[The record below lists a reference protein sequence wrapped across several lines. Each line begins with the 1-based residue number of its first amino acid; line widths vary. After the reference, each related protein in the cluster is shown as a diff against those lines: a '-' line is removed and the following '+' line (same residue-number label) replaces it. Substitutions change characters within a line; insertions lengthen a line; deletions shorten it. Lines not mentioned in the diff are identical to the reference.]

1 MNGTD
6 AVPEFALKALANP
19 IANPKKS
26 GFVNIG

>member
-19 IANPKKS
+19 IANPKKAVS
-26 GFVNIG
+26 LT